1 MGTEMKKIV
10 IDTNVYISSLIFGG
24 IPLEAVIWC
33 QNYASIFIS
42 LDIINEIKG
51 VLEYKFLFTE
61 DEIRE
66 IIEAIVSPAE
76 ILFPKKKINLFDTG
90 GDNKIIECAIETG
103 SEFIISG
110 DQKHLIKLRNY
121 KGIEILTPKEFLKR
135 FKF

>member
-1 MGTEMKKIV
+1 MGTGMKKIV
-10 IDTNVYISSLIFGG
+10 IDTNVYVSSLIFGG
-24 IPLEAVIWC
+24 TPLEVVIWC

-61 DEIRE
+61 DEIKE
-66 IIEAIVSPAE
+66 IIEAIVLPSK
-76 ILFPKKKINLFDTG
+76 IVFPKKKVNLFDTG
-90 GDNKIIECAIETG
+90 GDNRIIECAIEAG

-121 KGIEILTPKEFLKR
+121 KGIEILTPKEFLRR